1 MLNSKKILVS
11 LLVITL
17 LAITFGSVKSL
28 ATQPIVAN
36 VSTTSSNT
44 NTAGAVT
51 ITNTSTSNTANNTAN
66 TTTVNNTTG
75 VTNNTTNSAVNKIT
89 NTTPHNT
96 TNTTKKSLP
105 YAGSDST
112 IVFIVLALA
121 VSAAYAY
128 KKVLDYNV

>member
-11 LLVITL
+11 LVVITL

-36 VSTTSSNT
+36 VTTSTTATDNNT
-44 NTAGAVT
+44 TGAVT
-51 ITNTSTSNTANNTAN
+51 ITTSNNTVNTAN
-66 TTTVNNTTG
+66 TVANNT
-75 VTNNTTNSAVNKIT
+75 VATNNTTNNAVNKIT
-89 NTTPHNT
+89 NTSSYNT

-105 YAGSDST
+105 YAGTDST

-121 VSAAYAY
+121 VSAVYAY
-128 KKVLDYNV
+128 KKVLDYNI

>member
-11 LLVITL
+11 LVVITL

-36 VSTTSSNT
+36 VTTSTTPANNT
-44 NTAGAVT
+44 TGAVT
-51 ITNTSTSNTANNTAN
+51 ITTSNNTVNTAN
-66 TTTVNNTTG
+66 TAANNT
-75 VTNNTTNSAVNKIT
+75 VATNNTTNNAVNKIT
-89 NTTPHNT
+89 NTSSYNT

-105 YAGSDST
+105 YAGTDST

-121 VSAAYAY
+121 ISAVYAY
-128 KKVLDYNV
+128 KKVLDYNI

>member
-11 LLVITL
+11 LVVITL

-36 VSTTSSNT
+36 VTTSTTPANNT
-44 NTAGAVT
+44 TGAVT
-51 ITNTSTSNTANNTAN
+51 ITTSNNTVNTAN
-66 TTTVNNTTG
+66 TAANNT
-75 VTNNTTNSAVNKIT
+75 VATNNTTNNAVNKIT
-89 NTTPHNT
+89 NTSSYNT

-105 YAGSDST
+105 YAGTDST

-121 VSAAYAY
+121 VSAVYAY
-128 KKVLDYNV
+128 KKVLDYNI